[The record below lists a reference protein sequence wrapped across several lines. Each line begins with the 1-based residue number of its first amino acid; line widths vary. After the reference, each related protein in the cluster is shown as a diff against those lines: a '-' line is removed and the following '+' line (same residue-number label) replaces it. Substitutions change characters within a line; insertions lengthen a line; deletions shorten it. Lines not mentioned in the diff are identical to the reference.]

1 MRTNLKI
8 TANGVELDAWFYTP
22 DSAQR
27 PFPTIVMSH
36 GFGAVKEMSLDQ
48 TAEVFVNA
56 GFACVVYDHRNTGS
70 SAGEPRLELDPWQ
83 QIADMRDVITWAV
96 MQPQVDSKRLGL
108 WGTSYSGGHV
118 LVVAATDRRVKCV
131 VSQVPTVSGY
141 KNTLRATPTDKLDAV
156 LDAMNE
162 DRINRAKGLPPK
174 IVPISVEGSESYE
187 WSAVAGVGTTYVN
200 SVTLRTLDLRMAYE
214 PGVYIPRIA
223 PTPLLMIIADHDLR
237 CPTDDQLAAFE
248 TAREPKKLHMFKG
261 GHYQPYNVRL
271 AECSGQAKDWFTE
284 HLITR

>member
-1 MRTNLKI
+1 MRGI
-8 TANGVELDAWFYTP
+8 TST
-22 DSAQR
+22 
-27 PFPTIVMSH
+27 H
-36 GFGAVKEMSLDQ
+36 G
-48 TAEVFVNA
+48 
-56 GFACVVYDHRNTGS
+56 
-70 SAGEPRLELDPWQ
+70 
-83 QIADMRDVITWAV
+83 
-96 MQPQVDSKRLGL
+96 
-108 WGTSYSGGHV
+108 
-118 LVVAATDRRVKCV
+118 
-131 VSQVPTVSGY
+131 SGY

>member
-22 DSAQR
+22 DSAQG
-27 PFPTIVMSH
+27 PFATIVMSH

-131 VSQVPTVSGY
+131 VSQVPTV
-141 KNTLRATPTDKLDAV
+141 AA
-156 LDAMNE
+156 
-162 DRINRAKGLPPK
+162 IK
-174 IVPISVEGSESYE
+174 IP
-187 WSAVAGVGTTYVN
+187 
-200 SVTLRTLDLRMAYE
+200 
-214 PGVYIPRIA
+214 
-223 PTPLLMIIADHDLR
+223 
-237 CPTDDQLAAFE
+237 
-248 TAREPKKLHMFKG
+248 
-261 GHYQPYNVRL
+261 
-271 AECSGQAKDWFTE
+271 
-284 HLITR
+284 